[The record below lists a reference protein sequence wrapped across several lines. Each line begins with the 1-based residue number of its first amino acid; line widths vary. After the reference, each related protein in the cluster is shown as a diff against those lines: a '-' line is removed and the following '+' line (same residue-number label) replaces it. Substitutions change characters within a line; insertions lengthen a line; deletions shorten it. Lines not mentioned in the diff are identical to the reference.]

1 MSAADMGESY
11 VVAERQRLSAAAI
24 LIIMLMVMVL
34 LQSVMIFNM
43 YQTINNLQNQITIL
57 NAQLRVLTPQVQALN
72 QRYGSIDAL
81 LQIYIQQMV
90 LRMYKEMFPNMTEEQ
105 LLELIREQMRIY
117 QSRYNVTATNTTTGG
132 FIIR

>member
-1 MSAADMGESY
+1 MSATGVGESY
-11 VVAERQRLSAAAI
+11 VAVERPRLSAAAI
-24 LIIMLMVMVL
+24 LIIMMMVMIL

-43 YQTINNLQNQITIL
+43 YQTINDLRSQLSTL
-57 NAQLRVLTPQVQALN
+57 NAQLKILTPQVQTLN

-105 LLELIREQMRIY
+105 LLELIREQMQIY
-117 QSRYNVTATNTTTGG
+117 QQRYNVTTTNATGG